1 MKKRLWIGVALAL
14 LAGVGFLFF
23 RAKAPVPVGRDA
35 APVLEPRKVADSR
48 PAAQAPGQ
56 LALETPAAATLR
68 QVPSHPLAVAFGKD
82 IKDAASEPKLLLDLF
97 EVYRREFGSFPAGE
111 DNPQMMH
118 ALMGANPGKLP
129 IFPLKHPRL
138 DAKGALLDAWGSS
151 FQFHSIAQDL
161 MEIRSV
167 GPDREIFTNDD
178 IVVPQRPAESQ
189 SIQR

>member
-1 MKKRLWIGVALAL
+1 MKKRLWVGVALAL
-14 LAGVGFLFF
+14 LAGVGFVFF
-23 RAKAPVPVGRDA
+23 RNKAPAPIGRDA

-48 PAAQAPGQ
+48 PAARAPGQ
-56 LALETPAAATLR
+56 LALEAPAAATLR

-138 DAKGALLDAWGSS
+138 DSKGALLDAWGSS